1 MLGPCPSV
9 AYPGE
14 VEGQAHVE
22 PHGATEGAPPVGSGD
37 GGPVG
42 PSESPSMPPAR
53 VGDDSPR
60 ESLAT
65 VASDDEARSEPTRP
79 GSGDSEAKSLAATQT
94 QGAGTGEG
102 AAASAGD
109 EAATAEAKPR
119 DRLSSIPILDVM
131 LDSPSPRAATSTDS
145 NPHGEGSPGRRAAWG
160 LAGGLLFM
168 GGIFGA
174 LIALEPGRS
183 GAVVASFLKAFEP
196 APRAAVPIAA
206 ATSTAS
212 SGSAAHAPAAS
223 ASAPAVVG
231 PPAPLIP
238 SAPIAGP
245 WRVNQLAGAP
255 DIKLVEGTME
265 RRALVEALKDA
276 GLPQSQVYRLLGV
289 LTPLRKFD
297 RPKRRD
303 AFVVAMDPASHRLR
317 AFEYQAGPT
326 EIYQARENA
335 DGVLTAER
343 LDLHVEKKRLATAVV
358 VGNDLAASLQAVGLD
373 ASLIDLLDDALEGR
387 AQISHLHAGTRLRL
401 VADYETALG
410 TFARFTDVAAVEY
423 LPTDPDAAS
432 LRVYHYHG
440 GKSGKDEGYYDG
452 KGHQPYKGGFRRPIP
467 FGRISSGFNLRR
479 VHPIL
484 KVVMP
489 HNGVDFAADTGTP
502 VFAACHG
509 SVETVGDSGPSGNLV
524 TIRHADG
531 IITGYA
537 HLSRFAPRLAP
548 GQSVET
554 RQLVGYVGS
563 TGRSTG
569 AHLHFS
575 AKRNGAFIDPLSLKL
590 DGDRVLPRVARMELE
605 EERAPLDK
613 MLDSIPLPAAPAMNA
628 PRPVT
633 EGEDLE
639 PADEVH

>member
-9 AYPGE
+9 AHPSE
-14 VEGQAHVE
+14 LEGQAHVE
-22 PHGATEGAPPVGSGD
+22 PTGATEGAPPLEAE
-37 GGPVG
+37 
-42 PSESPSMPPAR
+42 ES
-53 VGDDSPR
+53 
-60 ESLAT
+60 
-65 VASDDEARSEPTRP
+65 EAR
-79 GSGDSEAKSLAATQT
+79 
-94 QGAGTGEG
+94 
-102 AAASAGD
+102 
-109 EAATAEAKPR
+109 PR
-119 DRLSSIPILDVM
+119 GRLSSIPILDVM
-131 LDSPSPRAATSTDS
+131 LDSPPPGPATSADS
-145 NPHGEGSPGRRAAWG
+145 HPHDAGSPARMAFYG

-168 GGIFGA
+168 GAIFGA
-174 LIALEPGRS
+174 LIGSEAGR
-183 GAVVASFLKAFEP
+183 ADATLRSFLKAFERSP
-196 APRAAVPIAA
+196 QSAAAPVATALPGA
-206 ATSTAS
+206 ATSN
-212 SGSAAHAPAAS
+212 GAAAPAAS
-223 ASAPAVVG
+223 TASVAVG

-238 SAPIAGP
+238 SAPMAGP
-245 WRVNQLAGAP
+245 WRVSQLASSP
-255 DIKLVEGTME
+255 EIKLVEGTME

-276 GLPQSQVYRLLGV
+276 GLPQNQVYRLLGV

-303 AFVVAMDPASHRLR
+303 SFVVAMDPATHRLR

-335 DGVLTAER
+335 DGILTAER

-358 VGNDLAASLQAVGLD
+358 VGSDLASSLQAVGLD
-373 ASLIDLLDDALEGR
+373 PSLIDLLDDALEGR

-410 TFARFTDVAAVEY
+410 VFARFIDVAAVEY
-423 LPTDPDAAS
+423 VPTDLDAQS

-440 GKSGKDEGYYDG
+440 GKSGKDEGYYDA

-467 FGRISSGFNLRR
+467 FGRISSGFNMHRM
-479 VHPIL
+479 HPIL

-524 TIRHADG
+524 TIRHAEG
-531 IITGYA
+531 ITTGYA
-537 HLSRFAPRLAP
+537 HLSRFAPKLAP

-575 AKRNGAFIDPLSLKL
+575 AKRNGVFIDPLSLKL
-590 DGDRVLPRVARMELE
+590 DGDRVLPRSARMELE
-605 EERAPLDK
+605 EERGPLDK
-613 MLDSIPLPAAPAMNA
+613 MLDAIALPAAPVETV
-628 PRPVT
+628 PRPVN

-639 PADEVH
+639 PVDDVH